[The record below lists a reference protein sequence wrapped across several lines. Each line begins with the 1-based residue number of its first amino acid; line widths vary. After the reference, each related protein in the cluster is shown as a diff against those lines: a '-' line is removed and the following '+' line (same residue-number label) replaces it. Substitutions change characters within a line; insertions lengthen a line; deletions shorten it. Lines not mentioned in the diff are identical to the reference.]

1 MVKAEEQRFCDN
13 GVKEIVRRVLL
24 PWHNAVKFLT
34 TYTDIDQWQPG
45 ISPEGEPNILDNWI
59 ESRLQTL
66 TTDINQHMQSYQ
78 LQSIVFSVLD
88 FLDDL
93 TNTYI
98 RLNRARF
105 WGDGVSNDKQQAY
118 HCLYSVLTQF
128 TTIMAPFAPF
138 LSEHIYQSFRQR
150 FSSDHKLESIHMLR
164 YPQPQA
170 KNKHPVLEQAVSV
183 MQQIILLGRQ
193 CRNDAKIKIKTPLQK
208 LTIIHSQT
216 NILDEIK
223 PLENYLTQELN
234 VKSICYEQDEK
245 KYIKLSA
252 KINAAKLGRKL
263 GKETPILNQ
272 KIQSLGFDEIQS
284 FEQSGK
290 IIIDTHTFGLD
301 DILVY
306 REALADSQALSNRHV
321 TIALDLSLTDEL
333 IHEGIARELV
343 NTIQTLRKSDGFEV
357 SDRIIIEYHTTQ
369 PDLENI
375 IKQHRQYIMHETL
388 CQKMTLQKSSIS
400 GDHAHTFTIADFHGH
415 IKLIKQP

>member
-1 MVKAEEQRFCDN
+1 
-13 GVKEIVRRVLL
+13 
-24 PWHNAVKFLT
+24 
-34 TYTDIDQWQPG
+34 
-45 ISPEGEPNILDNWI
+45 
-59 ESRLQTL
+59 
-66 TTDINQHMQSYQ
+66 
-78 LQSIVFSVLD
+78 
-88 FLDDL
+88 
-93 TNTYI
+93 
-98 RLNRARF
+98 
-105 WGDGVSNDKQQAY
+105 
-118 HCLYSVLTQF
+118 
-128 TTIMAPFAPF
+128 MAPFAPF

-150 FSSDHKLESIHMLR
+150 FNSNHKLESVHMLR

-170 KNKHPVLEQAVSV
+170 KNKHPILEQAVSV

-193 CRNDAKIKIKTPLQK
+193 CRNDAKIKIKTPLQQ

-216 NILDEIK
+216 DILDEIK

-234 VKSICYEQDEK
+234 VKSIRYEQDEK

-252 KINAAKLGRKL
+252 KINAAKLGRTL

-290 IIIDTHTFGLD
+290 IIIDTYTFGLD

-369 PDLENI
+369 PISKNHQTASPIHLRNLVPDNDFS
-375 IKQHRQYIMHETL
+375 KA
-388 CQKMTLQKSSIS
+388 SIG
-400 GDHAHTFTIADFHGH
+400 GDHTHISSQISWQ
-415 IKLIKQP
+415 IKLTKES